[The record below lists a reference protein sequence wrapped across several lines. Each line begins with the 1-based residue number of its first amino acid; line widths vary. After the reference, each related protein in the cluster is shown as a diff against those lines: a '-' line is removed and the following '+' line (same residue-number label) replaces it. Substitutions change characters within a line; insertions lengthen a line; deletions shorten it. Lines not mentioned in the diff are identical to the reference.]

1 MAGPVGA
8 CDTCGSVAGPV
19 GSCDTCGSVVG
30 PVTSVAYSLVPS
42 SNKPQLDVSFTF
54 KSGNLPDLK
63 LRPYVIS
70 TWEKLWGCV
79 VASLILHTFTQHTNK
94 HVS

>member
-1 MAGPVGA
+1 MAGPVGVCDIPVAAMAGPVGA
-8 CDTCGSVAGPV
+8 CDSCGSVA
-19 GSCDTCGSVVG
+19 G
-30 PVTSVAYSLVPS
+30 PVTSVAYSLDPS

-70 TWEKLWGCV
+70 TWEKRWGFV
-79 VASLILHTFTQHTNK
+79 VASHPSHFHTTY
-94 HVS
+94 